1 MRYILSRDS
10 HPVLVRLARERTLCA
25 FDFDGT
31 IAPIA
36 GHPDEASMRDRTRQ
50 LLDRLASMY
59 PCIILS
65 GRARSDLLTHLDGLP
80 VERIIGNH
88 GAEGEASELKVRRQV
103 EKWKAALELEMVPMP
118 GVWIEDKGLSLTVHY
133 RQAPRKAQ
141 AHRLV
146 LEAAR
151 KLEQVRVFGGKE
163 VVNLV
168 VPDAPDKGV
177 ALASERDRLGSDWVL
192 FVGDDENDEEA
203 FALAGNT
210 VSVRVGRKR
219 QSNARYY
226 LRSQAEIDKFL
237 ELLVSLR
244 SVQQDVQSAP
254 GRDAV

>member
-1 MRYILSRDS
+1 MERSRLS
-10 HPVLVRLARERTLCA
+10 PGIRTRRLCA
-25 FDFDGT
+25 
-31 IAPIA
+31 IAPA
-36 GHPDEASMRDRTRQ
+36 NCWAA
-50 LLDRLASMY
+50 LASLY
-59 PCIILS
+59 PCVILS
-65 GRARSDLLTHLDGLP
+65 GRARSDLLTHLDGLR

-88 GAEGEASELKVRRQV
+88 GAEGERPALKARRQV
-103 EKWKAALELEMVPMP
+103 EKWKAALELEMAPLP
-118 GVWIEDKGLSLTVHY
+118 GVWVEDKGLSLAVHY

-163 VVNLV
+163 VVNFV

-177 ALASERDRLGSDWVL
+177 ALASERDRLRSDWVL

-219 QSNARYY
+219 RSNARYY

-244 SVQQDVQSAP
+244 ATEQGARCTPVRRNGASRGAP
-254 GRDAV
+254 K